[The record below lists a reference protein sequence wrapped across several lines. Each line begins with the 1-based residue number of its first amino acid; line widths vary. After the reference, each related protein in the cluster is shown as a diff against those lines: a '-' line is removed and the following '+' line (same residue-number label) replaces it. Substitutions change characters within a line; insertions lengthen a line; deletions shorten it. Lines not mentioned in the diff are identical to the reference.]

1 MKDMTH
7 EANPTEDER
16 AGPRLRVV
24 FIDDQPESVT
34 DWIESLRN
42 DYNCEVVFFERGR
55 EALSYLVQLE
65 SPDEMGADRLKS
77 ARGRTEPTE
86 IIDSQIRDEHV
97 SLTFGA
103 DLLE

>member
-1 MKDMTH
+1 MTWEIH
-7 EANPTEDER
+7 EE
-16 AGPRLRVV
+16 PR
-24 FIDDQPESVT
+24 E
-34 DWIESLRN
+34 
-42 DYNCEVVFFERGR
+42 
-55 EALSYLVQLE
+55 
-65 SPDEMGADRLKS
+65 EMGADRLKS

>member
-1 MKDMTH
+1 MKIVPGEKVKVTGTVPFG
-7 EANPTEDER
+7 ALQKPGLR
-16 AGPRLRVV
+16 AP
-24 FIDDQPESVT
+24 P
-34 DWIESLRN
+34 SLPPGN
-42 DYNCEVVFFERGR
+42 VIR
-55 EALSYLVQLE
+55 EE
-65 SPDEMGADRLKS
+65 PSPIHLGADRLKS

>member
-1 MKDMTH
+1 
-7 EANPTEDER
+7 
-16 AGPRLRVV
+16 
-24 FIDDQPESVT
+24 
-34 DWIESLRN
+34 
-42 DYNCEVVFFERGR
+42 
-55 EALSYLVQLE
+55 
-65 SPDEMGADRLKS
+65 MGADRLKS